1 MQAVHHILRPRA
13 ASTRPILRQY
23 LGLGF
28 GLGDSWRTTL
38 LLTATLGGL
47 LLTAMTELLGAF
59 RLLAHGPVVAVW
71 GSACAGLLA
80 WFVRNRRHATSQ
92 PLVCDRAQFTQTEL
106 LFLGYLA
113 AVVAFTAV
121 LAWVAPPNTWDSQT
135 YHMSRVMH
143 WIQNRTVDFYPT
155 AILRQLHSNPWAEY
169 LILHFQ
175 LLTGTDRLAN
185 FVQWAS
191 MVGSLVGSSAI
202 AKELG
207 AERCG
212 QIIAAVA
219 CATIPMGVL
228 QSTSTQ
234 TDYVVAFWLVCLV
247 FFCMRLAKRPDL
259 PSALGVGGALGLAI
273 LTKGTAYVFSLPFI
287 AFLAMTALGR
297 RDRKLLLFVGL
308 ACTIAF
314 VSNAAH
320 YARNLDLYGSPLGPG
335 TEGAGLE
342 YNNQRIDAA
351 VIASNLLRNAGL
363 HMGTSESLNH
373 AVERSINTLHK
384 VLGISPRDPATTWPG
399 TSFQVQRPSMNED
412 NAGNPV
418 HLVLISIALLLY
430 ACGFRRDAI
439 VTAYVAAVVVG
450 FLIFCIYLKWQPW
463 HSRLHLP
470 LFVLWAPLIGLF
482 LSNLSRAWAGNI
494 LAVMMILSSAPNFVF
509 SQTKPATGSA
519 SIFTLPRDDQY
530 FSKRP
535 DLLPVYN
542 EAASRIK
549 ALNCADVGIMTDIEG
564 WEYPL
569 WVLLKDKASNPN
581 RIKHVAVG
589 NASQRKSSE
598 LESFEPCALFLS
610 NREQTTTVSVA
621 GKSYALMWSSGGIGV
636 YIPR

>member
-1 MQAVHHILRPRA
+1 MQAVHHILRPRS
-13 ASTRPILRQY
+13 ASIRPILRPY
-23 LGLGF
+23 WGLGE
-28 GLGDSWRTTL
+28 SWRTTL

-47 LLTAMTELLGAF
+47 LLALMTELLGAF
-59 RLLAHGPVVAVW
+59 RLLAQGPVVAVW
-71 GSACAGLLA
+71 SSVCAGLLA
-80 WFVRNRRHATSQ
+80 WFVRNRQHAPAQ
-92 PLVCDRAQFTQTEL
+92 PSVRDRAQFTLTEL

-113 AVVAFTAV
+113 AVIALTAM

-135 YHMSRVMH
+135 YHMSRVVH
-143 WIQNRTVDFYPT
+143 WIQNRSVDFYPT
-155 AILRQLHSNPWAEY
+155 AVLRQLHSNPWAEY
-169 LILHFQ
+169 LILHLQ

-191 MVGSLVGSSAI
+191 MVGSLVGSSAV

-207 AERCG
+207 AERRG

-234 TDYVVAFWLVCLV
+234 TDYVVAFWLVCLA
-247 FFCMRLAKRPDL
+247 FFSMRLAKRPDL
-259 PSALGVGGALGLAI
+259 SSALGVGGALGLAI
-273 LTKGTAYVFSLPFI
+273 LTKGTAYVFSLPFV
-287 AFLAMTALGR
+287 ALLAMTAFGR
-297 RDRKLLLFVGL
+297 RDRKLLVFIGL

-335 TEGAGLE
+335 AEGAGLE
-342 YNNQRIDAA
+342 YNNQRIEVA
-351 VIASNLLRNAGL
+351 VLASNLLRNAGL
-363 HMGTSESLNH
+363 HMGTSEPLSR
-373 AVERSINTLHK
+373 AAERSINALHTL
-384 VLGISPRDPATTWPG
+384 LGISPNDPATTWPG
-399 TSFQVQRPSMNED
+399 TSFQVQRQSMNED

-418 HLVLISIALLLY
+418 HLALIGIALLIY
-430 ACGFRRDAI
+430 AFGFRRDAT

-450 FLIFCIYLKWQPW
+450 FLIFCTYLKWQPW

-470 LFVLWAPLIGLF
+470 LFVLWTPLIGLF
-482 LSNLSRAWAGNI
+482 LSSLSRAWAGNMA
-494 LAVMMILSSAPNFVF
+494 AVVMISSSAPTFVF

-519 SIFTLPRDDQY
+519 SIFTLPREDQY

-542 EAASRIK
+542 EAARRIK
-549 ALNCADVGIMTDIEG
+549 ALNCADVGIVTDIEG

-569 WVLLKDKASNPN
+569 WVLLKDKASSPI
-581 RIKHVAVG
+581 RIKHVAVV

-610 NREQTTTVSVA
+610 NREQTPSVSVA
-621 GKSYALMWSSGGIGV
+621 GKPYALMWSSGGIGV
-636 YIPR
+636 YVPQ

>member
-1 MQAVHHILRPRA
+1 MQAAHHTLPPRP
-13 ASTRPILRQY
+13 ASTRPILRPY
-23 LGLGF
+23 WGLGEN
-28 GLGDSWRTTL
+28 WRTTL
-38 LLTATLGGL
+38 LLTAALGGL
-47 LLTAMTELLGAF
+47 LVTLMTELLGAF

-71 GSACAGLLA
+71 SSVFVGLLA
-80 WFVRNRRHATSQ
+80 WFVRSRRHATAQ
-92 PLVCDRAQFTQTEL
+92 PSVRDRTPFTLTEL
-106 LFLGYLA
+106 LLLGYLA
-113 AVVAFTAV
+113 VVVTFTAM

-143 WIQNRTVDFYPT
+143 WVQNRSVDFYPT

-169 LILHFQ
+169 LILHLQ

-191 MVGSLVGSSAI
+191 MVGSLVGSSAV

-207 AERCG
+207 ADRRG
-212 QIIAAVA
+212 QIMAAVA
-219 CATIPMGVL
+219 CATIPMGIL

-234 TDYVVAFWLVCLV
+234 TDYVVAFWLVCLA
-247 FFCMRLAKRPDL
+247 FFSMRLAKRPDL

-273 LTKGTAYVFSLPFI
+273 LTKGTAYVFALPFI
-287 AFLAMTALGR
+287 ALLAMTTFR
-297 RDRKLLLFVGL
+297 RRERKLLVFFGL

-335 TEGAGLE
+335 AEGAGLE

-363 HMGTSESLNH
+363 HMGTSEPLSR
-373 AVERSINTLHK
+373 AAERSINALHTG
-384 VLGISPRDPATTWPG
+384 LGISPNDPAATWPG

-418 HLVLISIALLLY
+418 HLALIGIALFIC
-430 ACGFRRDAI
+430 AFRFRRAST
-439 VTAYVAAVVVG
+439 VMAYVAAVLVG
-450 FLIFCIYLKWQPW
+450 FLIFCTYLKWQPW

-470 LFVLWAPLIGLF
+470 LFVLWTPLIGLA
-482 LSNLSRAWAGNI
+482 LSSLSRAWAGNM
-494 LAVMMILSSAPNFVF
+494 AVVVMISSSAPTFVF
-509 SQTKPATGSA
+509 SQTKPTTGSA

-530 FSKRP
+530 FSKRTE
-535 DLLPVYN
+535 LLPVYD
-542 EAASRIK
+542 EAARRIK
-549 ALNCADVGIMTDIEG
+549 ALHCADVGIITDIEG

-569 WVLLKDKASNPN
+569 WVLLKDNASTPI

-589 NASQRKSSE
+589 NASQRKSTE

-610 NREQTTTVSVA
+610 NREQAPSVSVA
-621 GKSYALMWSSGGIGV
+621 GKAYVLTWSSGGIGV
-636 YIPR
+636 YAAQ